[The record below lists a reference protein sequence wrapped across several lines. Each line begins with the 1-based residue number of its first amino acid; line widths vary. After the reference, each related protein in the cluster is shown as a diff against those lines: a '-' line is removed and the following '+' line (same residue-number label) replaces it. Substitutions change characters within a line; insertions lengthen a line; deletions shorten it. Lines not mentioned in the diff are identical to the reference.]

1 MINGF
6 ISLLR
11 ENKRVRVAIILLIV
25 GVLLI
30 IFAASQKKS
39 SPEVKETDSLEE
51 YRRELEDRVEN
62 LCASVEGVGKCKVYV
77 TFSRGEQSSYKGSVL
92 IESKPPE
99 VMGVSVVCSGGDKP
113 QVKREL
119 TEMLCALFDIGT
131 NRVAIM
137 KLNS

>member
-11 ENKRVRVAIILLIV
+11 ENKRVRAALILLIV

-77 TFSRGEQSSYKGSVL
+77 TFSRGEQSCYKGSVL

-99 VMGVSVVCSGGDKP
+99 VMGVSVVCSGGDNLE
-113 QVKREL
+113 VKRAL